1 MFAVQISIPY
11 QYTSFWGSGI
21 PIYLMFSENSSNIP
35 IYRMHDLG
43 AQKGQTN
50 IPHVFEKWP
59 NIPIYLNLT
68 STRKLLQAHCY
79 IGIYPT
85 VRGRN
90 FPSDVGK
97 LGPAS
102 GVVLVG
108 LASGVP
114 DRDERNG
121 LAGLRDMARIVR
133 YVTGT
138 WESRFTG
145 RILLLVQC

>member
-1 MFAVQISIPY
+1 MRTNVSIGAIMDHATRSGSSAWRGYQQGAKPFLFGFHTKIPHFFEIWPNIPIYLMFAVQISIPY

-43 AQKGQTN
+43 AQKGHTN

-85 VRGRN
+85 
-90 FPSDVGK
+90 
-97 LGPAS
+97 
-102 GVVLVG
+102 
-108 LASGVP
+108 
-114 DRDERNG
+114 
-121 LAGLRDMARIVR
+121 
-133 YVTGT
+133 
-138 WESRFTG
+138 
-145 RILLLVQC
+145 